1 MANITGQY
9 NTYVGMRY
17 VPIFGGQW
25 DATADYEP
33 LTIVTYQG
41 NSYTSRTFVP
51 AGTAVDNT
59 TYWALTGNY
68 NAQVEQYRQEV
79 VSLRDSIG
87 PSTRVYETLDDL
99 QDADVNLGS
108 LATILG
114 RTEAGDQGAAT
125 YYIREK
131 DPAETA
137 NGMDRI
143 ALGSTAIAEL
153 VPAGYV
159 TPMQFGAACNGV
171 TNDSPAI
178 AAALLY
184 AADKNIPVIID
195 KDSQCVMDTP
205 IFLPSYA
212 HLIIEGE
219 VLGGGNEGNTYFTTA
234 DGVTSYPVYTGP
246 HDIVIEGS
254 GVVNMRGQTF
264 SSYGPTPFRI
274 FHSKNVTIKDITIR
288 DISMYHAIEIG
299 GSSDVLVDNVRF
311 EGLHVNGNS
320 HGWHQFIQL
329 EPISEAGTGIA
340 IPFDGT
346 RPQNVT
352 IRNCWFGASANSG
365 ICFCAIADE
374 SVYNSY
380 VSNVD
385 IYNNTIDS
393 CTHVPIFILQY
404 YDNLHIRNNIF
415 RNVTTN
421 VTGQGD
427 RRGVIMLGGSYLKNI
442 TIKDNIFDDTTGEL
456 IELGM
461 VGDYDA
467 NKNIKDITICGN
479 VFGDFVKD
487 LNADASGVGGI
498 DIRNTVDGLSIIGNT
513 FNSAHNKPIMITTA
527 NLAACERVWIAD
539 NALNLSTPIEKVT
552 FNAYNSITD
561 YNRIVIR
568 DTTESDP
575 VTILENA
582 WDVVPQGTKIS
593 GTIQTSGFSY
603 TFDGIAAGQYG
614 AFIVQGYDGLT
625 ATKVRRSAGTFT
637 TGTITFA

>member
-51 AGTAVDNT
+51 AGTTVDNT

-87 PSTRVYETLDDL
+87 PSTRVYETLEDL

-114 RTEAGDQGAAT
+114 RSEAGDQGAAT

-137 NGMDRI
+137 NGMDRV

-153 VPAGYV
+153 IPVGYV

-171 TNDSPAI
+171 TNDSSAI

-205 IFLPSYA
+205 IFLPSYS
-212 HLIIEGE
+212 HLIIDGE

-234 DGVTSYPVYTGP
+234 DGVTSYPLYTGP
-246 HDIVIEGS
+246 HDIVVEGS
-254 GVVNMRGQTF
+254 GVVNMRGNVFTTH
-264 SSYGPTPFRI
+264 GPSPFRI
-274 FHSKNVTIKDITIR
+274 FHSQNVTIKDITIR
-288 DISMYHAIEIG
+288 DISMFHAIEIG
-299 GSSDVLVDNVRF
+299 GSKNVLIDNVRF
-311 EGLHVNGNS
+311 EGWHQNNNT
-320 HGWHQFIQL
+320 HGWHEMIQI
-329 EPISEAGTGIA
+329 EHISQGGTGIA
-340 IPFDGT
+340 VPFDGT
-346 RPQNVT
+346 RPENVT
-352 IRNCWFGASANSG
+352 IRNCWFGASNNG
-365 ICFCAIADE
+365 GDCYCAIASE
-374 SVYNSY
+374 SPYTAY
-380 VSNVD
+380 VNNVV
-385 IYNNTIDS
+385 IEGCTIDS
-393 CTHVPIFILQY
+393 CLHTAFFFLQY
-404 YDNLHIRNNIF
+404 MSGLVIRNNVF
-415 RNVTTN
+415 RNVRIAM
-421 VTGQGD
+421 TGVSD
-427 RRGVIMLGGSYLKNI
+427 RRGVVMLGGTNFKDCV
-442 TIKDNIFDDTTGEL
+442 IKDNIFDDTTGEL

-527 NLAACERVWIAD
+527 NLAACERVWISD
-539 NALNLSTPIEKVT
+539 NAFNISVPLEKVT
-552 FNAYNSITD
+552 FNAYNSLVD

-568 DTTESDP
+568 DAAEASP

-582 WDVVPQGTKIS
+582 WDDVPQGTKIS

-614 AFIVQGYDGLT
+614 AFIIQGYDGLT